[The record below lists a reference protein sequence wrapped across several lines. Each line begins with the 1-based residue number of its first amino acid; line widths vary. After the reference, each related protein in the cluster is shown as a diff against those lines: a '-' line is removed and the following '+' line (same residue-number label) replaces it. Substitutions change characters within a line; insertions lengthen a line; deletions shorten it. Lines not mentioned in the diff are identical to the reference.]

1 MTSSDISALILSTA
15 TAYGVDPRLALEVA
29 MQESG
34 LDQSAV
40 SSAGAIGIF
49 QLMPATAADLGV
61 DPTDPTQNIQGG
73 VKYLSEMLSRYGNNV
88 AEALGAYNW
97 GPGNMDKAIAA
108 HGAGWMNYAPLETQ
122 DYVQTIVSNIQSQ
135 YTVALNSAPL
145 PGATAA
151 DGTPVDEASVLPTGW
166 SFGTAL
172 WIGAAV
178 VAGWIVFSL
187 LE

>member
-1 MTSSDISALILSTA
+1 MTSQDISALILSTA

-61 DPTDPTQNIQGG
+61 DPSDPTQNIQGG
-73 VKYLSEMLSRYGNNV
+73 VKYLSEMLARYGNNV
-88 AEALGAYNW
+88 AESLGAYNW

-122 DYVQTIVSNIQSQ
+122 DYVQTILGNVGSQ
-135 YTVALNSAPL
+135 YTIGVTPPLPL
-145 PGATAA
+145 PGIS
-151 DGTPVDEASVLPTGW
+151 DSGMPVEPSGW
-166 SFGTAL
+166 SMGTAL